1 MSDKY
6 AVFGNPIAQSLSP
19 LIHAFFAKT
28 LNEDIEYGRVLVEN
42 GGFVKAAEEFKA
54 AGGKGFNVTAPC
66 KIDAFNFVDK
76 LSAAA
81 KIAGAV
87 NTVKFTA
94 SGSIGDNTDGVG
106 FISDLKRLK
115 VDLDGASVLL
125 IGAGGAAQGIL
136 YPLVQSGAAQI
147 TVVNRTE
154 SKAAALAAKVNSPKV
169 TAAGFASLEGEF
181 SLIINASSS
190 SLFKELPPLDE
201 SFIKKADFIYDL
213 AYSKEGSTVF
223 TQKARSLGVS
233 AAYDGLGM
241 LIMQAA
247 ASYEI
252 WRGVYPDVEAAI
264 AYMRKV
270 LSSR

>member
-6 AVFGNPIAQSLSP
+6 AVFGNPIAHSLSP

-28 LNEDIEYGRVLVEN
+28 LNEDIEYGRVLVEE
-42 GGFVKAAEEFKA
+42 GGFVKAADEFKA
-54 AGGKGFNVTAPC
+54 SGGKGFNVTAPC
-66 KIDAFNFVDK
+66 KIDAFNYVDK
-76 LSAAA
+76 LSDAA

-94 SGSIGDNTDGVG
+94 DGVLGDNTDGVG

-115 VDLDGASVLL
+115 AKLEGANVLL

-136 YPLVQSGAAQI
+136 YPLVKSEVAKI
-147 TVVNRTE
+147 MVVNRTE
-154 SKAAALAAKVNSPKV
+154 SKALSLAKKVNSDKV
-169 TAAGFASLEGEF
+169 DAKGFDSLTGDF
-181 SLIINASSS
+181 SVIINASSS
-190 SLFKELPPLDE
+190 SLFKELPPIND
-201 SFIKKADFIYDL
+201 SFIKKA
-213 AYSKEGSTVF
+213 AYTKEGSTVF
-223 TQKARSLGVS
+223 TQKAQSLGVS
-233 AAYDGLGM
+233 AAFDGLGM

-252 WRGVYPDVEAAI
+252 WRGVRPDVEAAI
-264 AYMRKV
+264 SYMRSV